1 MGHWYDKSGKAC
13 HTIRKGVVVRD
24 TTLRDARA
32 LNLVPSVSEV
42 LSIIAKPALENW
54 KQDQSMMAALTL
66 SRAIGEDDATYLARV
81 RHDGRRQAQEAANE
95 GTRIHSAVEK
105 WFLGQSVPAEY
116 WPHVSATR
124 DALQGIFPDVHD
136 WVSEKSF
143 AHPLGFGGCSDLHS
157 PSTGIVVDF
166 KSTDKK
172 RDSDKRLHYDQNY
185 QLAAYQRGLNLIEN
199 DGAYDCANIFISRTE
214 PGTVFTHIW
223 RTEDIAQGW
232 RVFEAALRLWKA
244 VKGYTG
250 EW

>member
-1 MGHWYDKSGKAC
+1 MGHWYDQSGKAC

-42 LSIIAKPALENW
+42 LSIIAKPGLEVW
-54 KQDQSMMAALTL
+54 KSNQTMLASLTL
-66 SRAIGEDDATYLARV
+66 PKIIGEDEATYLSRI
-81 RHDGRRQAQEAANE
+81 RSDSRKQAQEAANE
-95 GTRIHSAVEK
+95 GTRIHAAVEK
-105 WFLGQSVPAEY
+105 WFLGQSVPTEY

-124 DALQGIFPDVHD
+124 DALQDMFPDVHD

-172 RDSDKRLHYDQNY
+172 RDSGKRLHYDQNY
-185 QLAAYQRGLNLIEN
+185 QLAAYQVGLRLTSPST
-199 DGAYDCANIFISRTE
+199 CANVFIGRTE
-214 PGTVFTHIW
+214 PGTTFSHIW
-223 RTEDIAQGW
+223 KPEEIQQGW
-232 RVFEAALRLWKA
+232 RVFQSALNLWKA

>member
-1 MGHWYDKSGKAC
+1 MGHWYDQSGKAC

-42 LSIIAKPALENW
+42 LSIIAKPGLEVW
-54 KQDQSMMAALTL
+54 KSNQTMLASLTL
-66 SRAIGEDDATYLARV
+66 PKVTGEDEATYLARI
-81 RHDGRRQAQEAANE
+81 RSDSRRQAQEAANE
-95 GTRIHSAVEK
+95 GTRIHAAVEK

-124 DALQGIFPDVHD
+124 DALQDMFPDVHD

-143 AHPLGFGGCSDLHS
+143 AHPLGFGGCCDLHS

-172 RDSDKRLHYDQNY
+172 RDSDKRLHYDQHW
-185 QLAAYQRGLNLIEN
+185 QLAAYRRGLNLPWSEP
-199 DGAYDCANIFISRTE
+199 CANIFISRTE
-214 PGTVFTHIW
+214 PGTVFTHVWTPEQIGHG
-223 RTEDIAQGW
+223 ED
-232 RVFEAALRLWKA
+232 VFRAALQLWKA
-244 VKGYTG
+244 IKGYTG